1 MKLNVTIENQ
11 MRNEEI
17 VEIEICNGNWKYWD
31 DYMDS
36 TEKESL
42 TINTFN
48 KAHYLAFPVNDE
60 IKFDIDQEAY
70 ENDGEIIYRQKS
82 VRTYDSLLNYLN
94 CRIQNVKEDAH
105 IFKEQTFECVLFD
118 DIEGM
123 TSERTL
129 TENLVYKSEESRL
142 GNKGAKIL
150 TVKIEV
156 IE

>member
-31 DYMDS
+31 NYMES

-48 KAHYLAFPVNDE
+48 KAHYLAFPVKDE
-60 IKFDIDQEAY
+60 IKFDLDKEAY
-70 ENDGEIIYRQKS
+70 EKGEIIYRQKS
-82 VRTYDSLLNYLN
+82 VRIYDTLLEFLN
-94 CRIQNVKEDAH
+94 CRINNVKEDAH
-105 IFKEQTFECVLFD
+105 IFKEQTFECVIFD
-118 DIEGM
+118 DYAGRF
-123 TSERTL
+123 SEMELESEITL
-129 TENLVYKSEESRL
+129 KSEESYCFD
-142 GNKGAKIL
+142 KGAKRL

>member
-31 DYMDS
+31 KYMES

-48 KAHYLAFPVNDE
+48 KAHYLGFPVKDE
-60 IKFDIDQEAY
+60 LHFDFDEETY
-70 ENDGEIIYRQKS
+70 EETGEIIYRQKS
-82 VRTYDSLLNYLN
+82 VRTYTTLLEYLN
-94 CRIQNVKEDAH
+94 CRINNVKEDAH

-118 DIEGM
+118 DY
-123 TSERTL
+123 TDRFSEMELESEITL
-129 TENLVYKSEESRL
+129 KSEESYCF
-142 GNKGAKIL
+142 NKGAKKL